1 VSDLEKELLA
11 VFDEKHQKVG
21 ENTRAIVHQEG
32 LWHETF
38 HCWFVQ
44 KINGVPHLYFQLRS
58 NLKKDFP
65 GLFDITAAGH
75 LLAHEKV
82 KDGIREVKEELG
94 VDLGMEDLKSIG
106 ILKDSIVQK
115 DFIDNEFA
123 HTYVYIIGRGSSSFR
138 LEEEEVSAIYSAPI
152 ADVISLFKREVDH
165 IAMHCIH
172 SNSITHS
179 SLNVKPGDFVP
190 HSEEYMEKVLK
201 SLNRIGGMI

>member
-1 VSDLEKELLA
+1 MA

-44 KINGVPHLYFQLRS
+44 KIHGVPHLLFQLRS

-75 LLAHEKV
+75 LLANEKV
-82 KDGIREVKEELG
+82 SDGIREVKEELG
-94 VDLGMEDLKSIG
+94 VDLGMEDLKPIG
-106 ILKDSIVQK
+106 IFKDSIVQK

-123 HTYVYIIGRGSSSFR
+123 HTYVYIIGPANPSFR
-138 LEEEEVSAIYSAPI
+138 LQEEEVSAIYSAPI
-152 ADVISLFKREVDH
+152 ADVISLYKREVDH
-165 IAMHCIH
+165 IILHCIH
-172 SNSITHS
+172 SNSPIHS
-179 SLNVKPGDFVP
+179 SLIVKPEDFVP
-190 HSEEYMEKVLK
+190 HSEEYMRKVLK

>member
-1 VSDLEKELLA
+1 MA

-44 KINGVPHLYFQLRS
+44 KINGVPHLLFQLRS
-58 NLKKDFP
+58 HLKKDFP

-82 KDGIREVKEELG
+82 SDGIREVREELG
-94 VDLGMEDLKSIG
+94 VDLGMEDLKTIG
-106 ILKDSIVQK
+106 IFKDSIVQK

-123 HTYVYIIGRGSSSFR
+123 HTYVYMIGPANPS
-138 LEEEEVSAIYSAPI
+138 LHIQEEEVSAIYSAPM
-152 ADVISLFKREVDH
+152 ADVISLYEREVQH
-165 IAMHCIH
+165 ITLHHIH

-179 SLNVKPGDFVP
+179 SLIVKPEDFVP
-190 HSEEYMEKVLK
+190 HSEEYMGKVLK